1 MANNDQNEEP
11 KQNEEPVEE
20 QVDGLTAE
28 EAAGVRPYD
37 EVEVWK
43 KSKNTLFSV
52 LGIIALGV
60 AISSFYNNSKEEEA
74 AERSL
79 RFLNASLGEVGS
91 EEKFLSF
98 AEDYE
103 DTLGGV
109 AQYRAASI
117 QYGDSRFAESA
128 KSFLAAANRLVGDP
142 LLGRAKIGHAVSL
155 IKDDQ
160 KDDGQNALV
169 SISNDASLLN
179 VDRFEARYLLGV
191 DALGNSD
198 EEGYE
203 AQRKALSEDLKA
215 ADYLS
220 RLVEYERLN
229 RLYKQAKSLPEIN
242 LAKSAEYLS
251 EQRKQKNTN
260 ETESGLLYQVLKKG
274 EGGQPTAEDEVEVHY
289 HGTLIDGSVFDSSRD
304 RGEPAKFKVG
314 QVITGWTEAL
324 QLMEVGAKW
333 KLFIPS
339 ELAYGKRG
347 NNSIGPSEAL
357 TFEVELL
364 GITPPI
370 VEPELPDLNNSEPL
384 PAVFPE
390 DANQTKKSVPVQNK
404 PVKVATQKDNKDGNL
419 SK

>member
-20 QVDGLTAE
+20 QATGLTAE
-28 EAAGVRPYD
+28 EAAGSSPYD

-142 LLGRAKIGHAVSL
+142 LLRACENWSCGL
-155 IKDDQ
+155 
-160 KDDGQNALV
+160 
-169 SISNDASLLN
+169 SNQ
-179 VDRFEARYLLGV
+179 G
-191 DALGNSD
+191 
-198 EEGYE
+198 
-203 AQRKALSEDLKA
+203 
-215 ADYLS
+215 
-220 RLVEYERLN
+220 
-229 RLYKQAKSLPEIN
+229 
-242 LAKSAEYLS
+242 
-251 EQRKQKNTN
+251 
-260 ETESGLLYQVLKKG
+260 
-274 EGGQPTAEDEVEVHY
+274 
-289 HGTLIDGSVFDSSRD
+289 
-304 RGEPAKFKVG
+304 
-314 QVITGWTEAL
+314 
-324 QLMEVGAKW
+324 
-333 KLFIPS
+333 
-339 ELAYGKRG
+339 
-347 NNSIGPSEAL
+347 
-357 TFEVELL
+357 
-364 GITPPI
+364 
-370 VEPELPDLNNSEPL
+370 
-384 PAVFPE
+384 
-390 DANQTKKSVPVQNK
+390 
-404 PVKVATQKDNKDGNL
+404 
-419 SK
+419 

>member
-20 QVDGLTAE
+20 QATGLTAE
-28 EAAGVRPYD
+28 EAAGSSPYD

-98 AEDYE
+98 AEDYD

-117 QYGDSRFAESA
+117 QYGDGRFAESA
-128 KSFLAAANRLVGDP
+128 KSFLAAVSRLTGDP

-155 IKDDQ
+155 IKDEQ
-160 KDDGQNALV
+160 KDDGRNALV

-191 DALGNSD
+191 DALGNND
-198 EEGYE
+198 EKGYE
-203 AQRKALSEDLKA
+203 AQHKALSEDLKA
-215 ADYLS
+215 ADFLS

-229 RLYKQAKSLPEIN
+229 RLYNQAKSLPEIN

-251 EQRKQKNTN
+251 KQRKQKNTN
-260 ETESGLLYQVLKKG
+260 ETDSGLLYQVLKKG
-274 EGGQPTAEDEVEVHY
+274 EGDQPTAEDEVEVHY

-314 QVITGWTEAL
+314 QVIAGWTEAL
-324 QLMEVGAKW
+324 QLMNVGAKW

-347 NNSIGPSEAL
+347 NNSIGPNEAL

-390 DANQTKKSVPVQNK
+390 DANQTKKSVPVQK
-404 PVKVATQKDNKDGNL
+404 QPVKVATQKDNKDGNS

>member
-1 MANNDQNEEP
+1 MSSNEQNEEP
-11 KQNEEPVEE
+11 KDNELPESE
-20 QVDGLTAE
+20 QADGLTAE
-28 EAAGVRPYD
+28 LAAEARPYD

-98 AEDYE
+98 AEDYD

-109 AQYRAASI
+109 AQYRAAST
-117 QYGDSRFAESA
+117 QYGDGRFAESA
-128 KSFLAAANRLVGDP
+128 KSFLAAVSRLTGDP

-160 KDDGQNALV
+160 KDDGRNALV

-198 EEGYE
+198 EKRYE

-215 ADYLS
+215 ADFLS

-229 RLYKQAKSLPEIN
+229 RLYNQAKSLPEIN

-251 EQRKQKNTN
+251 KQRKQKNTK
-260 ETESGLLYQVLKKG
+260 ETDSGLLYQVLKKG
-274 EGGQPTAEDEVEVHY
+274 EGDKPSAEDEVEVHY

-314 QVITGWTEAL
+314 QVIPGWTEAL

-364 GITPPI
+364 GVTPPI

-390 DANQTKKSVPVQNK
+390 DASQIKKPVPVQK
-404 PVKVATQKDNKDGNL
+404 QPVKVATQKDNKDGNS

>member
-60 AISSFYNNSKEEEA
+60 AISSFYNDSKEEES

-229 RLYKQAKSLPEIN
+229 RLYNQAKSLPEIN

-251 EQRKQKNTN
+251 KQRKQKNTK

-274 EGGQPTAEDEVEVHY
+274 EGDQPTSEDEVEVHY

-314 QVITGWTEAL
+314 QVIAGWTEAL
-324 QLMEVGAKW
+324 QLMKVGAKW

-347 NNSIGPSEAL
+347 NNNIGPSEAL

-370 VEPELPDLNNSEPL
+370 IEPELPDLNNSEPL

-390 DANQTKKSVPVQNK
+390 DENQSNKSVPVQNK
-404 PVKVATQKDNKDGNL
+404 PVKVEKQKDDKDGNS

>member
-28 EAAGVRPYD
+28 EAAGSSPYD

-98 AEDYE
+98 AEDYD

-128 KSFLAAANRLVGDP
+128 KSFLAAASRLTGDP

-160 KDDGQNALV
+160 KDDGRNALV
-169 SISNDASLLN
+169 SICNDASLLN

-215 ADYLS
+215 ADFLS

-229 RLYKQAKSLPEIN
+229 RLYNQAKSLPEIN

-251 EQRKQKNTN
+251 EQRKQKNTK
-260 ETESGLLYQVLKKG
+260 ETDSGLLYQVLKKG
-274 EGGQPTAEDEVEVHY
+274 DGDQPTAEDEVEVHY

-314 QVITGWTEAL
+314 QVIAGWTEAL
-324 QLMEVGAKW
+324 QLMKVGAKW

-347 NNSIGPSEAL
+347 NNSIGPNEAL

-390 DANQTKKSVPVQNK
+390 DKNQTNKSAPAENK
-404 PVKVATQKDNKDGNL
+404 PVKVAKQKDNKDGNS

>member
-28 EAAGVRPYD
+28 EAAGSSPYD

-98 AEDYE
+98 AEDYD

-128 KSFLAAANRLVGDP
+128 KSFLAAASRLTGDP

-160 KDDGQNALV
+160 KDDGRNALV

-215 ADYLS
+215 ADFLS

-229 RLYKQAKSLPEIN
+229 RLYNQAKSLPEIN

-251 EQRKQKNTN
+251 EQRKQKNTK
-260 ETESGLLYQVLKKG
+260 ETDSGLLYQVLKKG
-274 EGGQPTAEDEVEVHY
+274 DGDQPTAEDEVEVHY

-314 QVITGWTEAL
+314 QVIAGWTEAL
-324 QLMEVGAKW
+324 QLMKVGTKW

-347 NNSIGPSEAL
+347 NNSIGPNEAL

-390 DANQTKKSVPVQNK
+390 DKNQTNKSAPAENK
-404 PVKVATQKDNKDGNL
+404 PVKVAKQKDNKDGDS

>member
-1 MANNDQNEEP
+1 M
-11 KQNEEPVEE
+11 
-20 QVDGLTAE
+20 
-28 EAAGVRPYD
+28 
-37 EVEVWK
+37 
-43 KSKNTLFSV
+43 
-52 LGIIALGV
+52 

-160 KDDGQNALV
+160 KDDGRNALV

-191 DALGNSD
+191 DALGNND
-198 EEGYE
+198 QDGYE

-215 ADYLS
+215 ADFLS

-229 RLYKQAKSLPEIN
+229 RLYNQAKSLPEIN
-242 LAKSAEYLS
+242 LAQSAEYLS
-251 EQRKQKNTN
+251 KQRKQKNTK
-260 ETESGLLYQVLKKG
+260 ETKSGLLYQVLKKG
-274 EGGQPTAEDEVEVHY
+274 EGDKPTAEDEVEVHY

-314 QVITGWTEAL
+314 QVIAGWTEAL

-347 NNSIGPSEAL
+347 NNSIGPNEAL

-370 VEPELPDLNNSEPL
+370 VEPELPDLNSSEPL

-390 DANQTKKSVPVQNK
+390 DANQTKKSVPVQKK
-404 PVKVATQKDNKDGNL
+404 PVNTTKQKLDKDGNS